1 MNGYCHSCVMYHFHT
16 QHSSLLYLAA
26 ITRVGG
32 NKKGIFTRNRQPKA
46 SAHHLRRRYWA
57 LASELESAVLP
68 KNLDHY
74 VSKSQQWIPR
84 NNDVNSYKPTRH

>member
-1 MNGYCHSCVMYHFHT
+1 MYLEPECSTRCPRSKFPHT
-16 QHSSLLYLAA
+16 ALLNALYLTSSLLYPAA

-32 NKKGIFTRNRQPKA
+32 NKKGIFTRNRQPKT

-57 LASELESAVLP
+57 LASELDSAVLP

-74 VSKSQQWIPR
+74 VSKSQ
-84 NNDVNSYKPTRH
+84 H